1 MRLAVRELWMT
12 FRLLFVLFAW
22 VSAGAVVGLVPGAPS
37 VTLERLAIGLGAAS
51 VVSAAVGAWSMGA
64 ERQAGRTGW
73 LVTRTVPR
81 GTYLVGW
88 YAALVGVALIG
99 LGLAA
104 ALGWL
109 SLAGAPGA
117 AMWPKFG
124 AAILAVACTA
134 AAAIAL
140 GLLLGALVRPWLA
153 AGLTLLV
160 CAAAG
165 AGAWLA
171 ADPVGALPRGGH
183 VLLARVAG
191 TEPIVPDALRAA
203 GIALALAAMLL
214 ILARVAL
221 ERTEL

>member
-1 MRLAVRELWMT
+1 MRLAIRELWMT
-12 FRLLFVLFAW
+12 FRLLLVLFAW

-37 VTLERLAIGLGAAS
+37 VTLARLAIGLGVAS
-51 VVSAAVGAWSMGA
+51 VVSAVVAAWSIAA
-64 ERQAGRTGW
+64 ERRAGRTGW
-73 LVTRTVPR
+73 LVTRAVPR

-88 YAALVGVALIG
+88 YAALAGVALIG

-109 SLAGAPGA
+109 SLAGAPA
-117 AMWPKFG
+117 ATIWPKFG
-124 AAILAVACTA
+124 AATLAVGCTT

-140 GLLLGALVRPWLA
+140 GLLLGALLRPWLA

-171 ADPVGALPRGGH
+171 AERLGALPRGGH
-183 VLLARVAG
+183 VLLTRVAG
-191 TEPIVPDALRAA
+191 QEPIVPDALRAA
-203 GIALALAAMLL
+203 GIGLALAAFLL